1 MLSGRSKLITCR
13 LYYFRFSPFQF
24 YVFLPPSSFF
34 AIFEVLILSMKQR
47 IYIDTSVVGGYF
59 DEEFKEATTKLFDR
73 LRNNEIKFVIS
84 DLLDLEL
91 LNAPLQVK
99 EHLLQFSADKFE
111 RVELTEEAVLL
122 ADKYIE
128 EKVVGK
134 TSLEDCRHIA
144 LATVNKVDVLASWN
158 FKHIVNLDRIKGY
171 NSVNLRLG
179 YSIIE
184 IRSPKDLVKYE
195 DD

>member
-1 MLSGRSKLITCR
+1 
-13 LYYFRFSPFQF
+13 
-24 YVFLPPSSFF
+24 
-34 AIFEVLILSMKQR
+34 MKQR

-59 DEEFKEATTKLFDR
+59 DEEFKEATMALFQR
-73 LRNNEIKFVIS
+73 LENKEILFVVS

-91 LNAPLQVK
+91 INAPQEVR
-99 EHLLQFSADKFE
+99 ELLYNYSSDKFE
-111 RVELTEEAVLL
+111 RVELTEEAMKL
-122 ADKYIE
+122 ANTYID
-128 EKVVGK
+128 EKVVGR

-144 LATVNKVDVLASWN
+144 LATINKVDVLASWN

-179 YSIIE
+179 YQMIE
-184 IRSPKDLVKYE
+184 IRSPKDLINYG

>member
-1 MLSGRSKLITCR
+1 M
-13 LYYFRFSPFQF
+13 
-24 YVFLPPSSFF
+24 
-34 AIFEVLILSMKQR
+34 
-47 IYIDTSVVGGYF
+47 VGGYF
-59 DEEFKEATTKLFDR
+59 DEEFKEATIKLFER
-73 LRNNEIKFVIS
+73 LENNEIRFVVS

-91 LNAPLQVK
+91 LNAPPRVK
-99 EHLLQFSADKFE
+99 EHLLQYSADKFE
-111 RVELTEEAVLL
+111 RVELTEEAIQL
-122 ADKYIE
+122 ADTYIL

-144 LATVNKVDVLASWN
+144 LATINKVDVLASWN

-184 IRSPKDLVKYE
+184 IRSPKDLVKYG

>member
-1 MLSGRSKLITCR
+1 MR
-13 LYYFRFSPFQF
+13 
-24 YVFLPPSSFF
+24 
-34 AIFEVLILSMKQR
+34 QR

-59 DEEFKEATTKLFDR
+59 DEEFKEATIKLFDR
-73 LRNNEIKFVIS
+73 LNNNEIFFVVS

-91 LNAPLQVK
+91 INAPQQVR
-99 EHLLQFSADKFE
+99 EHILKYSADKFQ
-111 RVELTEEAVLL
+111 RVELTEEAIKL
-122 ADKYIE
+122 ADTYIA

-144 LATVNKVDVLASWN
+144 IATIHKVDVLASWN

-179 YSIIE
+179 YSMIE
-184 IRSPKDLVKYE
+184 IRSPKDLVNYGN
-195 DD
+195 D

>member
-1 MLSGRSKLITCR
+1 L
-13 LYYFRFSPFQF
+13 
-24 YVFLPPSSFF
+24 
-34 AIFEVLILSMKQR
+34 KQR

-59 DEEFKEATTKLFDR
+59 DEEFKEATIQLFDR
-73 LRNNEIKFVIS
+73 MIKKEIVFVIS

-91 LNAPLQVK
+91 INAPLQVRDL
-99 EHLLQFSADKFE
+99 LLQFSADKFE
-111 RVELTEEAVLL
+111 RVELSEEALKL
-122 ADKYIE
+122 ADTYIK

-144 LATVNKVDVLASWN
+144 MATIYKVDVLASWN

-179 YSIIE
+179 YSMIE
-184 IRSPKDLVKYE
+184 IRSPKDLVNYGN
-195 DD
+195 D

>member
-1 MLSGRSKLITCR
+1 
-13 LYYFRFSPFQF
+13 
-24 YVFLPPSSFF
+24 
-34 AIFEVLILSMKQR
+34 MKQR

-59 DEEFKEATTKLFDR
+59 DEEFKEATEMLFKR
-73 LRNNEIKFVIS
+73 LMDDEIYFVVS

-91 LNAPLQVK
+91 INAPKRVR
-99 EHLLQFSADKFE
+99 EHLLNFPADKFQ
-111 RVELTEEAVLL
+111 RIELTEEAIKL
-122 ADKYIE
+122 ADTYIE

-144 LATVNKVDVLASWN
+144 MATIHKVDVLASWN

-179 YSIIE
+179 YTMIE
-184 IRSPKDLVKYE
+184 IRSPKDLINYE
-195 DD
+195 NE

>member
-1 MLSGRSKLITCR
+1 MR
-13 LYYFRFSPFQF
+13 
-24 YVFLPPSSFF
+24 
-34 AIFEVLILSMKQR
+34 QR

-59 DEEFKEATTKLFDR
+59 DEEFKETTTKLFDR
-73 LRNNEIKFVIS
+73 LDNNEIIFVVS

-91 LNAPLQVK
+91 LSAPQQVRQ
-99 EHLLQFSADKFE
+99 LLHNYPVDKYQ
-111 RVELTEEAVLL
+111 RVELTEEAIKL
-122 ADKYIE
+122 ANMYIS

-144 LATVNKVDVLASWN
+144 LATIHKVDVLASWN

-171 NSVNLRLG
+171 NSVNMRLG

-184 IRSPKDLVKYE
+184 IRSPKDLVNYGN
-195 DD
+195 D